1 MEKWTSQGNPSS
13 GFDRSL
19 TAQGLYRQLLRIA
32 LVYGSLALF
41 VGVPLIAF
49 GMNWT
54 PRQIRYCL
62 PLAGAVTGLATF
74 IVDVVTL
81 NRIYRPIRAGLG
93 EIASGQPEP
102 ALLQQALV
110 QTLNL
115 PLLTFIRIMTTHIP
129 AAIVVGV
136 SSILILNVVF
146 DLGVHVWQPVSLV
159 SVALTVGVSHA
170 ILEYFAVSKVVRPV
184 IPFIRG
190 HTGELSPELNSR
202 VISTNT
208 RQRLF
213 FVTICMTFMPFV
225 VLGATVMVRINGV
238 LYELGLDD
246 TLPHLAPLILW
257 IVMLVVVVTVVMI
270 GMAVLMSRDIQQLVG
285 DMVDA
290 MHSVEA
296 GNVDTH
302 LEVTSTD
309 EFATLYSGFNR
320 MTQGL
325 RERGRLHDAFGRY
338 VAPGLAEEVM
348 RHGVSLGGQT
358 VSASVL
364 FADIRGFT
372 ALAEWMAPAE
382 VVSLLNRYFAAVE
395 PAIRAAGGWINKF
408 GGDSLLAI
416 FGAPVPQTDHVQR
429 AVRAAQGM
437 RAALLEFNARQREA
451 GEPTLRIGMGIDCG
465 EMVAGSVG
473 SPERMEYTVIGD
485 VVNVASR
492 MDALNKRWGTDVLIS
507 AGAHAALSGE
517 VPARAMPPAEVPGK
531 SGPLQVYALEA

>member
-1 MEKWTSQGNPSS
+1 MEKQTAQSHPSPRFHGS
-13 GFDRSL
+13 V
-19 TAQGLYRQLLRIA
+19 TAQGVYRQLLRIA
-32 LVYGSLALF
+32 LVYGSIALF
-41 VGVPLIAF
+41 VGVPMIGF

-54 PRQIRYCL
+54 LRQIRYCL
-62 PLAGAVTGLATF
+62 PLAGPVTGLAVF

-81 NRIYRPIRAGLG
+81 NRTYGPVRAGLRQI
-93 EIASGQPEP
+93 ESGRQEF
-102 ALLQQALV
+102 ALVQQALV

-129 AAIVVGV
+129 TAIIVGV
-136 SSILILNVVF
+136 SSILLLNVAF
-146 DLGVHVWQPVSLV
+146 DLGIHIWQLVSLV

-190 HTGELSPELNSR
+190 HTGELSPELSSR

-238 LYELGLDD
+238 LYELGLED
-246 TLPHLAPLILW
+246 TLPHLTPLIVW
-257 IVMLVVVVTVVMI
+257 IVLLVAVVTVVMI
-270 GMAVLMSRDIQQLVG
+270 GMAILMSRDIQQLV
-285 DMVDA
+285 DEMVDA

-296 GNVDTH
+296 GDVDIY
-302 LEVTSTD
+302 LEVKTTD
-309 EFATLYSGFNR
+309 EFATLYTGFNR

-325 RERGRLHDAFGRY
+325 RERERLRDAFGRY
-338 VAPGLAEEVM
+338 VAPELAEEVM
-348 RHGVSLGGQT
+348 RYGVSLGGQT

-364 FADIRGFT
+364 FADIRDFT
-372 ALAEWMAPAE
+372 VLSEWMAPAE

-395 PAIRAAGGWINKF
+395 PAIRAEGGWINKF

-429 AVRAAQGM
+429 AVRAALGV
-437 RAALLEFNARQREA
+437 RAALSEFNLRQRGA
-451 GEPTLRIGMGIDCG
+451 GGPALRIGIGIDCG
-465 EMVAGSVG
+465 EMIAGSVG

-492 MDALNKRWGTDVLIS
+492 IDALNKKWGTDILIS
-507 AGAHAALSGE
+507 AEAYAALNGDVST
-517 VPARAMPPAEVPGK
+517 RAMPPTEVPGK
-531 SGPLQVYALEA
+531 SGPLQVYALE

>member
-1 MEKWTSQGNPSS
+1 
-13 GFDRSL
+13 
-19 TAQGLYRQLLRIA
+19 
-32 LVYGSLALF
+32 
-41 VGVPLIAF
+41 
-49 GMNWT
+49 MNWT
-54 PRQIRYCL
+54 WRQIRYCL
-62 PLAGAVTGLATF
+62 PLAGPVTGLAVF

-81 NRIYRPIRAGLG
+81 NRTYGPVRAGLRQI
-93 EIASGQPEP
+93 ESGRQEF
-102 ALLQQALV
+102 ALVQQALV

-129 AAIVVGV
+129 TAIIVGV
-136 SSILILNVVF
+136 SSILLLNVAF
-146 DLGVHVWQPVSLV
+146 DLGIHIWQLVSLV
-159 SVALTVGVSHA
+159 SVALTIGISHA

-184 IPFIRG
+184 IPFIRA
-190 HTGELSPELNSR
+190 HTGELSPELSSR
-202 VISTNT
+202 VIATNT

-225 VLGATVMVRINGV
+225 VLGATVMVRINSV
-238 LYELGLDD
+238 LYELGLED
-246 TLPHLAPLILW
+246 TLPHLAPLIEW
-257 IVMLVVVVTVVMI
+257 IVMLVAVVTVVMI
-270 GMAVLMSRDIQQLVG
+270 GMAILMSRDIQQLV
-285 DMVDA
+285 DEMVDA

-296 GNVDTH
+296 GDVDIY
-302 LEVTSTD
+302 LEVKTTD
-309 EFATLYSGFNR
+309 EFATLYTGFNR

-325 RERGRLHDAFGRY
+325 RERERLRDAFGRY

-348 RHGVSLGGQT
+348 RHGVTLGGQT

-372 ALAEWMAPAE
+372 ALSEWMTPAE

-429 AVRAAQGM
+429 AVRAALGM
-437 RAALLEFNARQREA
+437 RAALSEFNLRQRRVGGPA
-451 GEPTLRIGMGIDCG
+451 LRIGIGIDCG
-465 EMVAGSVG
+465 EMIAGSVG

-492 MDALNKRWGTDVLIS
+492 IDTLNKRWGTDILIS
-507 AGAHAALSGE
+507 AEAYAALNGDVST
-517 VPARAMPPAEVPGK
+517 RAMPPTEVPGK